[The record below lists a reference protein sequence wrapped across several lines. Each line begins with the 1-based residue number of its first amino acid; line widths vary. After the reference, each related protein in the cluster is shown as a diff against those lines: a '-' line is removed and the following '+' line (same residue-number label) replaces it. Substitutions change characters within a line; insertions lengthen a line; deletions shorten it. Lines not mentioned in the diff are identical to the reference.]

1 MRAWQVETL
10 GHPPTLRHIAAPIP
24 ATGQALVRI
33 HACGLNFADLLMG
46 DGKYQTKPA
55 LPFIPGMECAG
66 EVVALGPET
75 VGPAI
80 GARVACYSG
89 QGGLA
94 DYGCFAADRLIEIPT
109 TMKYTEAAAF
119 LIAYGTSHLAL
130 GHKAALRPGET
141 LYVTGAAGG
150 VGLTAVEIG
159 KRMGATVIASA
170 RGADKLAAARTAGA
184 DHVIDSTSPD
194 LLDHL
199 RALGGIDVTYDTV
212 GGPGFEAAM
221 RATRPDG
228 RILAIGFA
236 SGEVPMIK
244 ANHLLVKNISVM
256 GFWWGGYLAFA
267 PSILDDSLSTLLDWY
282 AAGELRP
289 HVSHILAME
298 DLATGLQM
306 LRNRSATGKIVI
318 RMT

>member
-109 TMKYTEAAAF
+109 AMTYTEAAAF

-130 GHKAALRPGET
+130 GHKAALQPGET

-170 RGADKLAAARTAGA
+170 RGADKLAAARTVGA

-199 RALGGIDVTYDTV
+199 RSLGGIDVTYDTV

>member
-10 GHPPTLRHIAAPIP
+10 GHPPTLRHIATPAPAP
-24 ATGQALVRI
+24 GQALLRI

-66 EVVALGPET
+66 EVIALGPDT

-80 GARVACYSG
+80 GARVACYTG

-94 DYGCFAADRLIEIPT
+94 DYGCFAADRLIDLPSA
-109 TMKYTEAAAF
+109 MSYHAAAAF

-141 LYVTGAAGG
+141 LHVTGAAGG

-159 KRMGATVIASA
+159 KRMGAHVIASA
-170 RGADKLAAARTAGA
+170 RGADKLAVARAAGA

-194 LLDHL
+194 LLDQL
-199 RALGGIDVTYDTV
+199 RGLGGVDVTYDTV
-212 GGPGFEAAM
+212 GGPGFEVAL

-228 RILAIGFA
+228 RLLAIGFA
-236 SGEVPMIK
+236 SGDVPLIK

-256 GFWWGGYLAFA
+256 GFWWGGYLTFA
-267 PSILDDSLSTLLDWY
+267 PKILDDSLSTLLNWY
-282 AAGELRP
+282 AAGDLRP

-298 DLATGLQM
+298 DLATGLEM